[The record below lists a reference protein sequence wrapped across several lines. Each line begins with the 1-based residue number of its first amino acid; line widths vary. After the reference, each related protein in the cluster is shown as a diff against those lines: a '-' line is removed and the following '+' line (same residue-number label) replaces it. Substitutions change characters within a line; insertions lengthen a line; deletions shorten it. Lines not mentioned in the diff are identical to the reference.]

1 MIHYTPDQIFD
12 LLEPDN
18 ITCARDV
25 KELSDYVFANLS
37 HYDTVDII
45 AFHQSLEIL
54 KDIHK
59 VL

>member
-12 LLEPDN
+12 LLEPEN

-37 HYDTVDII
+37 HYDNECVVY
-45 AFHQSLEIL
+45 FFKLLEIL
-54 KDIHK
+54 KGIHK